1 MKDADVKNC
10 GQNGRNFIKAII
22 ELASADVSATIQE
35 KEFTNDET
43 PLTEKERYVKDG
55 MLVFDRLFFPY
66 NNENISLFSLL
77 GLIGPHF

>member
-22 ELASADVSATIQE
+22 ELASADVSAIIQE

-55 MLVFDRLFFPY
+55 MLVFDRLFFP
-66 NNENISLFSLL
+66 I
-77 GLIGPHF
+77 

>member
-55 MLVFDRLFFPY
+55 MLVFF
-66 NNENISLFSLL
+66 
-77 GLIGPHF
+77 

>member
-55 MLVFDRLFFPY
+55 MLVFDK
-66 NNENISLFSLL
+66 LFSSSYNEHVSLVSSCWE
-77 GLIGPHF
+77 